1 MTVSAA
7 RETAPRPE
15 RTAAAPSA
23 AGRRNPAVAGEERD
37 PAVAAGRRDPA
48 VVDGRSRR
56 REETRQRLFEAAV
69 DLIAEQGFSATTVE
83 TIAARAGVAKGTV
96 YYNFQSKTVLFEE
109 LLRHGVGLLTDD
121 FRAAVAGKPPLAA
134 LAALVRA
141 QLEYIRRYRAFAQL
155 LLSEMW
161 RTNRE
166 WQQTLHLLRAEA
178 IAVIAETVRAGVDSG
193 DLPADLDVPTAS
205 SALFGV
211 GLVVAVDW
219 LVFQPE
225 RDIAE
230 VQEALL
236 GIVRRVAQ
244 T

>member
-1 MTVSAA
+1 MT
-7 RETAPRPE
+7 
-15 RTAAAPSA
+15 
-23 AGRRNPAVAGEERD
+23 
-37 PAVAAGRRDPA
+37 
-48 VVDGRSRR
+48 DGRSRR
-56 REETRQRLFEAAV
+56 REDTRQRLFEAAV
-69 DLIAEQGFSATTVE
+69 ELIAEQGFSATTVDD
-83 TIAARAGVAKGTV
+83 IAARAGVAKGTV
-96 YYNFQSKTVLFEE
+96 YYNFESKTVLFEE
-109 LLRHGVGLLTDD
+109 LLRHGIGLLTAE
-121 FRAAVAGKPPLAA
+121 FRAAVAGLPPREAV
-134 LAALVRA
+134 AALVRA
-141 QLEYIRRYRAFAQL
+141 ELEYIRRYRAFAQL

-166 WQQTLHLLRAEA
+166 WQQTLRLLRGEA
-178 IAVIAETVRAGVDSG
+178 IEVIAETVRAGVRSG
-193 DLPADLDVPTAS
+193 DLPADLDVRTAS

-225 RDIAE
+225 RPIED

>member
-1 MTVSAA
+1 MT
-7 RETAPRPE
+7 
-15 RTAAAPSA
+15 
-23 AGRRNPAVAGEERD
+23 
-37 PAVAAGRRDPA
+37 
-48 VVDGRSRR
+48 DGRTRR
-56 REETRQRLFEAAV
+56 RVDTRQRLFVAAV
-69 DLIAEQGFSATTVE
+69 ELIAEQGFSATTVDD
-83 TIAARAGVAKGTV
+83 IAARAGVAKGTV
-96 YYNFQSKTVLFEE
+96 YYNFESKTVLFEE
-109 LLRHGVGLLTDD
+109 LLRHGIGLLTAD
-121 FRAAVAGKPPLAA
+121 FRAAVDGLPPREA

-141 QLEYIRRYRAFAQL
+141 ELEYIRRYRAFAQL

-166 WQQTLHLLRAEA
+166 WQQTLRLLRGEA
-178 IAVIAETVRAGVDSG
+178 IEVIAETVRAGVASG
-193 DLPADLDVPTAS
+193 DLPADLDVRTAS

-219 LVFQPE
+219 LVFQPDRPIE
-225 RDIAE
+225 D

>member
-1 MTVSAA
+1 VT
-7 RETAPRPE
+7 
-15 RTAAAPSA
+15 
-23 AGRRNPAVAGEERD
+23 
-37 PAVAAGRRDPA
+37 
-48 VVDGRSRR
+48 DGRTRR
-56 REETRQRLFEAAV
+56 REDTRQRLFVAAV
-69 DLIAEQGFSATTVE
+69 ELIAEQGFSATTVDD
-83 TIAARAGVAKGTV
+83 IATRAGVAKGTV
-96 YYNFQSKTVLFEE
+96 YYNFESKTVLFEE
-109 LLRHGVGLLTDD
+109 LLRHGIGLLTAE
-121 FRAAVAGKPPLAA
+121 FRAAVDGLPPREA

-141 QLEYIRRYRAFAQL
+141 ELDYIRRYRAFAQL

-166 WQQTLHLLRAEA
+166 WQQTLRLLRGEA
-178 IAVIAETVRAGVDSG
+178 IEVIAETVRAGVASG
-193 DLPADLDVPTAS
+193 DLPADLDVRTAS

-219 LVFQPE
+219 LVFQPDRPIE
-225 RDIAE
+225 D